1 MLRFA
6 PSPTGD
12 MHIGNL
18 RVALF
23 NYIVAEQKHE
33 GLVVRIEDTD
43 KERNIKGKDKEILEI
58 LEIFGIKY
66 QEVIYQSNNF
76 KFHSIMALDLLHN
89 KKAFNCFCSPQTL
102 ELSKEK
108 AKKEKRPY
116 RYDGACENLPA
127 ELTIDNQNPFVVRLK
142 KPSHNIV
149 INDLIKGKIEFT
161 PDEIDSFIIMRQDKT
176 PTYNFACGVDDMLSD
191 VSLVIRGEDHVSN
204 TPKQVAIREAL
215 GYTKEIQYAH
225 LPIILNELGKKM
237 SKRDNA
243 SSVKWMLEEG
253 FLPSAI
259 ANYLILI
266 GNAPPQEIF
275 TLEEA
280 VEWFDITKISKAPVK
295 FDLDKLKFINREHLK
310 LMDSK
315 ELSRYVGFADED
327 IGNIAK
333 IYLDESRTLKE
344 LRGKIGSIFDE
355 KVIPDDFFKPTEL
368 IRESIKSAPYFGT
381 FDEFKNH
388 IVSST
393 GLRGKNFFKPLR
405 LLLTGSE
412 HGPELSDL
420 YPYLKN
426 YIKEIVK

>member
-23 NYIVAEQKHE
+23 NYIVAQQKHE

-66 QEVIYQSNNF
+66 QEVVYQSKNF
-76 KFHSIMALDLLHN
+76 KFHSMMALDLLHN

-102 ELSKEK
+102 ELSREK

-142 KPSHNIV
+142 KPLHNII

-204 TPKQVAIREAL
+204 TPKQAAIREAL
-215 GYTKEIQYAH
+215 GYAKEIQYAH

-280 VEWFDITKISKAPVK
+280 VGWFDITKISKAPVR
-295 FDLDKLKFINREHLK
+295 FDLDKLRFINREHLK

-333 IYLDESRTLKE
+333 IYLDETGTLKE

-355 KVIPDDFFKPTEL
+355 KVIPDDFFKPAEL
-368 IRESIKSAPYFGT
+368 IRESIKTAPHFET

-426 YIKEIVK
+426 YIKEIIK

>member
-23 NYIVAEQKHE
+23 NYIVAQQKHE

-66 QEVIYQSNNF
+66 QEVIYQSKNF
-76 KFHSIMALDLLHN
+76 KFHSMMALDLLHN

-102 ELSKEK
+102 ELSREK

-142 KPSHNIV
+142 KPLHNII

-176 PTYNFACGVDDMLSD
+176 PTYNFACGVDDMISD
-191 VSLVIRGEDHVSN
+191 ISLVIRGEDHVSN
-204 TPKQVAIREAL
+204 SPKQAAIREAL

-280 VEWFDITKISKAPVK
+280 VGWFDITKISKAPVR

-333 IYLDESRTLKE
+333 IYLDEAQTLKE
-344 LRGKIGSIFDE
+344 LRDKIGSIFDE
-355 KVIPDDFFKPTEL
+355 KVIPDDFFKPAAL
-368 IRESIKSAPYFGT
+368 IRESIKIAPHFET

-388 IVSST
+388 IVNST

>member
-66 QEVIYQSNNF
+66 QEVVYQSKNF

-102 ELSKEK
+102 ELSREK

-142 KPSHNIV
+142 KPLHNII

-204 TPKQVAIREAL
+204 TPKQAAIREAL
-215 GYTKEIQYAH
+215 GYAKEIQYAH

-280 VEWFDITKISKAPVK
+280 VGWFDITKISKAPVR
-295 FDLDKLKFINREHLK
+295 FDLDKLRFINREHLK

-333 IYLDESRTLKE
+333 IYLDETGTLKE

-355 KVIPDDFFKPTEL
+355 KVIPDDFFKPAEL
-368 IRESIKSAPYFGT
+368 IRESIKTAPHFET

-426 YIKEIVK
+426 YIKEIIK

>member
-191 VSLVIRGEDHVSN
+191 ISLVIRGEDHVSN

-280 VEWFDITKISKAPVK
+280 VEWFDITKISKAPVR

-368 IRESIKSAPYFGT
+368 IRESIKSAPYFET

>member
-280 VEWFDITKISKAPVK
+280 VEWFDITKISKAPVR

-368 IRESIKSAPYFGT
+368 IRESIKSAPYFET

>member
-23 NYIVAEQKHE
+23 NYIVAEQKNE
-33 GLVVRIEDTD
+33 DLIIRIEDTD
-43 KERNIKGKDKEILEI
+43 KERNIEGKDKEILEI
-58 LEIFGIKY
+58 LSMFGIMYKD
-66 QEVIYQSNNF
+66 VLYQSNNF
-76 KFHSIMALDLLHN
+76 KFHSMMALDLLHK
-89 KKAFNCFCSPQTL
+89 KKAFNCFCSLKTL

-108 AKKEKRPY
+108 AKREKRPY

-127 ELTIDNQNPFVVRLK
+127 ELTIDNPNPFVVRLK

-149 INDLIKGKIEFT
+149 INDLIKGRIEFT

-176 PTYNFACGVDDMLSD
+176 PTYNFACAVDDMLSD
-191 VSLVIRGEDHVSN
+191 ISLIIRGEDHVSN

-215 GYTKEIQYAH
+215 GYKKDIQYAH

-266 GNAPPQEIF
+266 GNAPPKEIF
-275 TLEEA
+275 TLKEA
-280 VEWFDITKISKAPVK
+280 TKWFDITKISKAPAK

-310 LMDSK
+310 LLDSK

-333 IYLDESRTLKE
+333 IYLDETATLKE
-344 LRGKIGSIFDE
+344 LRSKISSMFGE
-355 KVIPDDFFKPTEL
+355 KRISGEFAKPAEL
-368 IRESIKSAPYFGT
+368 IKQTIITAPYFET
-381 FDEFKNH
+381 FDELKDYIIN
-388 IVSST
+388 ST
-393 GLRGKNFFKPLR
+393 GLKGKNFFKPLR